1 MARSSTSKRTSA
13 RGRGS
18 AESGPPGAPPPPSA
32 PARARR
38 RVERLRR
45 EIDEHNYRYHVLDDP
60 KIGDAE
66 YDRLVRELRDLE
78 ERHAELRS
86 PDSPTQ
92 RVGAPPSTAFANV
105 THGRPML
112 SLANAFDEEEVN
124 AWHRR
129 VRGLLGEA
137 AVAFVCE
144 LKIDG
149 TAVSLT
155 YEDGRFV
162 RGATRGDGQRGEDV
176 TPNLR
181 TIRAL
186 PLRLRVDTPP
196 ALLEVR
202 AEVFLSSQAFEAIN
216 RERAAKE
223 QSLFANPRNAAA
235 GSLRQLDPQ
244 ITAARPLNLFVYGAG
259 ALEGVTLRT
268 HWETLRWLR
277 DAGFRTNPHS
287 ARCTTFEEVK
297 AFLTAWIERRHELP
311 YETDGVVIKV
321 DAFAQQAELG
331 ATSNAPRWAVAYKFP
346 AEEAVTRVND
356 IHIYVGRTGTLTP
369 VASLEPVHVSGV
381 TVTSA
386 TLHNEDEVRRK
397 DVRVGD
403 WVMVQRAGEVIPEVV
418 RVLTERRSGDERTF
432 KMPRRCPVCG
442 TPVVRAEGEAATR
455 CPNLA
460 CPAQVM
466 QGLIH
471 FASRDAMNIEGL
483 GWKTMQRLVEEGLV
497 ADPGDLYALRLEHLL
512 PLERM
517 AEKSAQNLLGE
528 IARSRRTTLGR
539 LLYALGIRHVGGTV
553 AETLAA
559 HFGDVRRLM
568 KASFEAVRDVPGIG
582 PTIARTVVEYFQQ
595 PANRALMEKLLRAGV
610 RPAPAEGTRRGP
622 LSGRQFVFTGT
633 LERFSRNEAEG
644 KVKALGGRVASS
656 VTAKTSDVVVGA
668 EPGSKAAQAAKR
680 GIRTIDER
688 TFLDLIGDRDS

>member
-1 MARSSTSKRTSA
+1 
-13 RGRGS
+13 
-18 AESGPPGAPPPPSA
+18 
-32 PARARR
+32 
-38 RVERLRR
+38 VERLRR

-60 KIGDAE
+60 TISDRE

-78 ERHAELRS
+78 DRHPELRS

-92 RVGAPPSTAFANV
+92 RVGAPPSAAFATL

-112 SLANAFDEEEVN
+112 SLANAFGDNEVE

-129 VRGLLGEA
+129 VMGLLGEA
-137 AVAFVCE
+137 AVAYVCE

-155 YEDGRFV
+155 YEEGRFV

-181 TIRAL
+181 TIRSL
-186 PLRLRVDTPP
+186 PLRLRAATPP

-216 RERAAKE
+216 RERAE
-223 QSLFANPRNAAA
+223 RSQSLFANPRNAAA

-244 ITAARPLNLFVYGAG
+244 ITASRPLNLFVYGAG
-259 ALEGVTLRT
+259 AVEGLTLRT

-277 DAGFRTNPHS
+277 EAGFRTNPHS
-287 ARCTTFEEVK
+287 ARFTSFDEVR
-297 AFLTAWIERRHELP
+297 AYLAEWTERRHELS
-311 YETDGVVIKV
+311 YETDGVVIKM
-321 DAFAQQAELG
+321 DAFGHQAELG
-331 ATSNAPRWAVAYKFP
+331 ATSNAPRWALAYKFP

-356 IHIYVGRTGTLTP
+356 IHVYVGRTGTLTP
-369 VASLEPVHVSGV
+369 VASLDPVHVSGV

-403 WVMVQRAGEVIPEVV
+403 WVVVQRAGEVIPEVV
-418 RVLTERRSGDERTF
+418 RVLNERRTGEERAF
-432 KMPRRCPVCG
+432 KMPRSCPECG

-466 QGLIH
+466 QSLIH
-471 FASRDAMNIEGL
+471 FASRGAMNIEGL
-483 GWKTMQRLVEEGLV
+483 GWKTMGRLVEEGLV
-497 ADPGDLYALRLEHLL
+497 ADAGDLYALRLEHLL

-517 AEKSAQNLLGE
+517 AEKSAQNLLDQIRG
-528 IARSRRTTLGR
+528 SKQTTLGR

-553 AETLAA
+553 AETLAT
-559 HFGDVRRLM
+559 HFGGIRVLA
-568 KASFEAVRDVPGIG
+568 KASFEEVRDVPGIG

-595 PANRALMEKLLRAGV
+595 PANRALVDKLLRAGV
-610 RPAPAEGTRRGP
+610 RPARPQGPRRGP
-622 LSGRQFVFTGT
+622 LVGRQFVFTGT
-633 LERFSRNEAEG
+633 LDRFTRGEAEA
-644 KVKALGGRVASS
+644 KVMGLGGAVAGS
-656 VTAKTSDVVVGA
+656 VTAKTTDVVVGA
-668 EPGSKAAQAAKR
+668 EPGSKAAQATKL
-680 GIRTIDER
+680 GTPTMDER
-688 TFLDLIGDRDS
+688 AFLALIGESGS

>member
-1 MARSSTSKRTSA
+1 MAPSSTNKRSTP
-13 RGRGS
+13 GRRRTPAGG
-18 AESGPPGAPPPPSA
+18 AAAGTGAPEEV
-32 PARARR
+32 RR
-38 RVERLRR
+38 RVDRLRR
-45 EIDEHNYRYHVLDDP
+45 QIDEHNYRYYVLDDP
-60 KIGDAE
+60 KISDAE
-66 YDRLVRELRDLE
+66 YDRLMRQLRDLE
-78 ERHAELRS
+78 ERYPGLRT

-92 RVGAPPSTAFANV
+92 RVGAPPSAAFATV

-112 SLANAFDEEEVN
+112 SLANAFGEEELD

-129 VRGLLGEA
+129 VTNLLGEA
-137 AVAFVCE
+137 AAAFVCE

-149 TAVSLT
+149 AAVSLT
-155 YEDGRFV
+155 YEAGRFV

-181 TIRAL
+181 TIRSL
-186 PLRLRVDTPP
+186 PLRLRTATPP
-196 ALLEVR
+196 TLVEVR
-202 AEVFLSSQAFEAIN
+202 AEVFLSREAFEAIN
-216 RERAAKE
+216 RERAAKA

-244 ITAARPLNLFVYGAG
+244 ITASRPLDLFVYGAG
-259 ALEGVTLRT
+259 AVEGLTLRT

-277 DAGFRTNPHS
+277 AAGFRTNPHS
-287 ARCTTFEEVK
+287 ARFPTLAKVK
-297 AFLTAWIERRHELP
+297 ASLAQWTERRHELP

-331 ATSNAPRWAVAYKFP
+331 ATSQAPRWAIAYKFP

-356 IHIYVGRTGTLTP
+356 IVVYVGRTGTLTP

-403 WVMVQRAGEVIPEVV
+403 WVVVQRAGEVIPEVV
-418 RVLTERRSGDERTF
+418 RVLSERRTGAERPF
-432 KMPRRCPVCG
+432 KMPATCPECG
-442 TPVVRAEGEAATR
+442 TAVVRAEGEAATR
-455 CPNLA
+455 CPNPA

-483 GWKTMQRLVEEGLV
+483 GWKTMARLLEARLI
-497 ADPGDLYALRLEHLL
+497 ADPADLYALRREDLL
-512 PLERM
+512 TLERM
-517 AEKSAQNLLGE
+517 AEKSAQNLLDE
-528 IARSRRTTLGR
+528 IAKSKQTTLAR
-539 LLYALGIRHVGGTV
+539 FLYALGIRHVGATV

-559 HFGDVRRLM
+559 HFGEIRSLV

-582 PTIARTVVEYFQQ
+582 PTIAESVVTYFQE
-595 PANRALMEKLLRAGV
+595 PANCALVEKLLRAGV
-610 RPAPAEGTRRGP
+610 RPVPPDAPRGGP
-622 LSGRQFVFTGT
+622 LAGRQFVFTGT
-633 LERFSRNEAEG
+633 LARFTRGEAEAR
-644 KVKALGGRVASS
+644 VRARGGSVASS
-656 VTAKTSDVVVGA
+656 VTARTTDVVVG
-668 EPGSKAAQAAKR
+668 EQPGSKAAQAAKR
-680 GIRTIDER
+680 GISRMDEAV
-688 TFLDLIGDRDS
+688 FLALIGERRS

>member
-1 MARSSTSKRTSA
+1 VAATA
-13 RGRGS
+13 Q
-18 AESGPPGAPPPPSA
+18 A
-32 PARARR
+32 PATARR

-60 KIGDAE
+60 TISDRE

-78 ERHAELRS
+78 ERYPDLRS
-86 PDSPTQ
+86 SDSPTQ
-92 RVGAPPSTAFANV
+92 RVGAPPSAAFATV

-112 SLANAFDEEEVN
+112 SLANAFGDEEVD

-129 VRGLLGEA
+129 VTGLLGEA
-137 AVAFVCE
+137 AVAYVCE

-155 YEDGRFV
+155 YEEGRFV
-162 RGATRGDGQRGEDV
+162 RGATRGDGYRGEDV

-181 TIRAL
+181 TVRSL
-186 PLRLRVDTPP
+186 PLRVRLPSPP
-196 ALLEVR
+196 ALVEVR
-202 AEVFLSSQAFEAIN
+202 AEVFLSSEAFEAVN

-244 ITAARPLNLFVYGAG
+244 ITAGRPLNLFVYGAG
-259 ALEGVTLRT
+259 AVKGLTLRT

-277 DAGFRTNPHS
+277 EAGFRTNPHS
-287 ARCTTFEEVK
+287 ARFTSFDEVRTYL
-297 AFLTAWIERRHELP
+297 AEWTQRRGDLP

-321 DAFAQQAELG
+321 DAFDQQAELG
-331 ATSNAPRWAVAYKFP
+331 ATSNAPRWALAYKFP

-356 IHIYVGRTGTLTP
+356 IHVYVGRTGTLTP
-369 VASLEPVHVSGV
+369 VAALEPVHVSGV

-403 WVMVQRAGEVIPEVV
+403 WVAVQRAGEVIPEVV
-418 RVLTERRSGDERTF
+418 RVLTERRTGGERPF
-432 KMPRRCPVCG
+432 RMPRACPVCG

-466 QGLIH
+466 QSLIH
-471 FASRDAMNIEGL
+471 FASRGAMNIEGL
-483 GWKTMQRLVEEGLV
+483 GWKTMQRLVEERLV
-497 ADPGDLYALRLEHLL
+497 ADAGDLYGLRMEHLL

-517 AEKSAQNLLGE
+517 AEKSAQNLLDQ
-528 IARSRRTTLGR
+528 IAGSKQTTLGR

-559 HFGDVRRLM
+559 HFGDLRALA
-568 KASFEAVRDVPGIG
+568 KASFEAVRDIPGIG
-582 PTIARTVVEYFQQ
+582 PTIARSVVEYFQQ
-595 PANRALMEKLLRAGV
+595 PGNRALVDKLLRAGV
-610 RPAPAEGTRRGP
+610 RPARPERPGRGP
-622 LSGRQFVFTGT
+622 LAGRQFVFTGT
-633 LERFSRNEAEG
+633 LERFTRGEAEA
-644 KVKALGGRVASS
+644 KVKALGGAVAGS
-656 VTAKTSDVVVGA
+656 VTAKTTDVVVGA

-680 GIRTIDER
+680 AIPTMDEPR
-688 TFLDLIGDRDS
+688 FLALIGEER

>member
-1 MARSSTSKRTSA
+1 MAAAVQLHERRGGVPVASARSSTRQRT
-13 RGRGS
+13 
-18 AESGPPGAPPPPSA
+18 A
-32 PARARR
+32 PAEARR
-38 RVERLRR
+38 RVQRLRR

-60 KIGDAE
+60 KISDAA

-78 ERHAELRS
+78 ERHLDLRS

-92 RVGAPPSTAFANV
+92 RVGAPPSAAFTEV
-105 THGRPML
+105 THGRAML
-112 SLANAFDEEEVN
+112 SLANAFEEAEVE

-129 VRGLLGEA
+129 VRSLLGES

-149 TAVSLT
+149 TAVALT
-155 YEDGRFV
+155 YQGGRFV
-162 RGATRGDGQRGEDV
+162 RGATRGDGRRGEDV

-181 TIRAL
+181 TIRSL
-186 PLRLRVDTPP
+186 PLRLRGVRPP

-202 AEVFLSSQAFEAIN
+202 AEVFLSSEAFAATN
-216 RERAAKE
+216 RERAVRE

-244 ITAARPLNLFVYGAG
+244 ITASRPLNLFVYGAG
-259 ALEGVTLRT
+259 AVDGLTLRT

-277 DAGFRTNPHS
+277 GAGFRTNPHS
-287 ARCTTFEEVK
+287 ARFTAFDDVK
-297 AFLTAWIERRHELP
+297 AYLATWTQRRHELS

-346 AEEAVTRVND
+346 AEEAITRVRD
-356 IHIYVGRTGTLTP
+356 IVTYVGRTGTLTP
-369 VASLEPVHVSGV
+369 VAALEPVHVSGV

-403 WVMVQRAGEVIPEVV
+403 WVVVQRAGEVIPEVV
-418 RVLTERRSGDERTF
+418 RVLTERRAGGEAPF
-432 KMPRRCPVCG
+432 AMPRTCPVCG

-471 FASRDAMNIEGL
+471 FASRGAMNIEGL
-483 GWKTMQRLVEEGLV
+483 GWKTMQRLVEVGRIT
-497 ADPGDLYALRLEHLL
+497 DPADLYGLRMEHLL
-512 PLERM
+512 SLERM
-517 AEKSAQNLLGE
+517 AEKSGQNLLDE
-528 IARSRRTTLGR
+528 IAKSKRTTLGR
-539 LLYALGIRHVGGTV
+539 FLYALGIRHVGGTV

-559 HFGDVRRLM
+559 HFGSIRRVM

-582 PTIARTVVEYFQQ
+582 PAIARSVVDYFQDPANRTVV
-595 PANRALMEKLLRAGV
+595 EKLLRAGV
-610 RPAPAEGTRRGP
+610 RPAPPAGPRRGP
-622 LSGRQFVFTGT
+622 LAGRQFVFTGT
-633 LERFSRNEAEG
+633 LERFTRGEAEAQ
-644 KVKALGGRVASS
+644 VKALGGAVAGS
-656 VTAKTSDVVVGA
+656 VTARTTDVVVGA

-680 GIRTIDER
+680 GVPTLDER
-688 TFLDLIGDRDS
+688 SFLTLLGERRR